1 MTLSVDR
8 VDVQEFLLE
17 FAFKTCDLFFCDPAL
32 CTAVVLDLDY
42 IVKSLDKELVG
53 VLDRLEINDSALC
66 LSCGD
71 RKSVV

>member
-42 IVKSLDKELVG
+42 IVKSLILCFNLFSDKCYVWMGLQGTLQCNV
-53 VLDRLEINDSALC
+53 
-66 LSCGD
+66 
-71 RKSVV
+71 